1 LSLTTEPRLDTP
13 MYEDFYGFAQ
23 SPFTLTPDPRFLYL
37 SATHDEAIRL
47 LRQAIRRR
55 EGFIVLAGD
64 IGTGKT
70 TTCRAVIEQL
80 DQTTF
85 TSLILNPF
93 VSVDELLREVL
104 LDFGVVSREAVDS
117 GRIARATRHEL
128 MSTLREFL
136 LSLQPIGGV
145 AVLVIDE
152 AQHLAPEVLEQIR
165 IISNI
170 ETNSAKLLQIVLVGQ
185 LDLLD
190 LLAQNGMRQLD
201 QRISLRAM
209 LTPLTR
215 IEMEAYISHRLGV
228 AKGRSSVTFDAGAL
242 DDIHAYSNGVPRVI
256 NLLCDRALML
266 GAEAGSGTIGS
277 DLVRNAARALALPV
291 AHRTGINVP
300 RWAMVA
306 TALLMVLGAA
316 SVAALYAVPAQTVV
330 SAPAPQLPQS
340 PAPAR
345 RADPIVVLHP
355 PAVTPPL
362 YPQAL
367 APVRPTPSTAAAPT
381 LPPDPLP
388 PSPLPP

>member
-1 LSLTTEPRLDTP
+1 LSLTTEPRHDP
-13 MYEDFYGFAQ
+13 MMYEDFYGFAQ
-23 SPFTLTPDPRFLYL
+23 SPFTLSPDPKFLYL

-85 TSLILNPF
+85 TSLVLNPF
-93 VSVDELLREVL
+93 VSVDEL
-104 LDFGVVSREAVDS
+104 
-117 GRIARATRHEL
+117 
-128 MSTLREFL
+128 LREFL

-152 AQHLAPEVLEQIR
+152 AQHLTPEVLEQIR
-165 IISNI
+165 VISNI

-228 AKGRSSVTFDAGAL
+228 AKGRSSVTFDARAL

-266 GAEAGSGTIGS
+266 GADAGSDTIGA
-277 DLVRNAARALALPV
+277 DLVRKAAKALALPPRKV
-291 AHRTGINVP
+291 GGHFP
-300 RWAMVA
+300 RWAAILTV
-306 TALLMVLGAA
+306 LLVLLASAA
-316 SVAALYAVPAQTVV
+316 VGALYAIPAESAVPAPSPRLPV
-330 SAPAPQLPQS
+330 S
-340 PAPAR
+340 
-345 RADPIVVLHP
+345 P
-355 PAVTPPL
+355 PAVTPAAPIAVPRPPIVRPPL
-362 YPQAL
+362 YPPQPARAEPPAADPVPSTPL
-367 APVRPTPSTAAAPT
+367 APV
-381 LPPDPLP
+381 
-388 PSPLPP
+388 